1 LMLVTGGAGFIGSH
15 IAERLL
21 EIGHDV
27 RILDNFSTGRRENI
41 AAFADRV
48 DLREDDLRDL
58 DAVAAAS
65 DGVEVVFHQ
74 AALASVPRSVDDPV
88 TSNDVN
94 VRGTLHVLVASRD
107 AGVRRVVY
115 ASSSSVY
122 CDTPTLP
129 KREDMPTS
137 PASPYAVGKLAG
149 EHYARTFA
157 AIYGLETLCLRYFN
171 VFGPRQDPN
180 SQYAAVVPI
189 FTSTLL
195 AGGTPTIYGD
205 GEQSRDFTYI
215 ANVVDANLKAAFEGE
230 ADGRPLNIACGATI
244 TVNELFARLRTLTG
258 ATCTAIHD
266 APRPGDVKHSFA
278 DIARARDLL
287 GFEPGVS
294 FEDGLR
300 LTVEWY
306 SRESRSK
313 EAGAG

>member
-122 CDTPTLP
+122 GDTPTLP